1 MESVRRYR
9 RNAADCLLAACKAHE
24 PRQPVAS
31 LRKSMSEV
39 LRSSRLKGLPQP
51 SAVGARFSWVASAVI
66 ACLAVLPIDA
76 FAQHVRQAA
85 DQPIGRLETVFQ
97 FVNAMP
103 TGVTIA
109 PTGRLFVNFPRWGD
123 KVDFTVAE
131 IRHGRLVP
139 FPTAAMNQNRS
150 DDPTH
155 SFLSVQS
162 VVIDPA
168 NRLWALDTG
177 SPELRPPTA
186 GAAKLV
192 GIDLATNT
200 VVKTIVFLS
209 DVVLPTTYLNDV
221 RFDLRHGKEG
231 VAYITDSSSSGPGA
245 IIVVDLATGDSRRR
259 LSGHHSTAADP
270 TIVPFVEGKP
280 FRLVPNGTSSAPVL
294 TAADGI
300 AISAD
305 GEKLYYCPLT
315 SRHLYSVSTAALR
328 DANATDDAVAS
339 TVVDLG
345 EKGMSDGLESDSAGR
360 VYVTDIEHNAIRRRL
375 SDGSYE
381 TIAHDPRI
389 LWPDTLS
396 LGVDHY
402 LYFTANQ
409 VHRQAAFN
417 GGIDMRE
424 KPYVLFRIAVDADPV
439 RLR

>member
-1 MESVRRYR
+1 
-9 RNAADCLLAACKAHE
+9 
-24 PRQPVAS
+24 
-31 LRKSMSEV
+31 MSEV
-39 LRSSRLKGLPQP
+39 QRFLSHKGLPRP
-51 SAVGARFSWVASAVI
+51 PAMGPRFSWLQSAVI
-66 ACLAVLPIDA
+66 ACLAVPPIDA
-76 FAQHVRQAA
+76 FAQHVRQAT

-97 FVNAMP
+97 FTNAMP
-103 TGVTIA
+103 TGVTVSLR
-109 PTGRLFVNFPRWGD
+109 GRIFVNFPRWGD

-139 FPTAAMNQNRS
+139 FPTAMMNRNRA

-155 SFLSVQS
+155 SFVSVQS
-162 VVIDPA
+162 VVVDPA
-168 NRLWALDTG
+168 DRLWVLDTG
-177 SPELRPPTA
+177 SPELRPPAA

-192 GIDLATNT
+192 AIDLATNT
-200 VVKTIVFLS
+200 IVKTIVFS
-209 DVVLPTTYLNDV
+209 GDVVLPTTYLNDV

-231 VAYITDSSSSGPGA
+231 VAYVTDSSSSGPGA

-270 TIVPFVEGKP
+270 TIAPYIEGKP
-280 FRLVPNGTSSAPVL
+280 LRLRPDSTSSAPVL

-305 GEKLYYCPLT
+305 GEELYYCPLT

-339 TVVDLG
+339 SVVDLG
-345 EKGMSDGLESDSAGR
+345 EKGMSDGLEADSAGR

-396 LGVDHY
+396 LGADHY

-417 GGIDMRE
+417 GGIDMR
-424 KPYVLFRIAVDADPV
+424 KMPYVLFRTAVDADPV

>member
-1 MESVRRYR
+1 
-9 RNAADCLLAACKAHE
+9 
-24 PRQPVAS
+24 
-31 LRKSMSEV
+31 MSDV
-39 LRSSRLKGLPQP
+39 LRSFRFKRLPQP
-51 SAVGARFSWVASAVI
+51 SPIGGRFSCLQATVI
-66 ACLAVLPIDA
+66 ACLAVLPIEA
-76 FAQHVRQAA
+76 SAQHARQAA
-85 DQPIGRLETVFQ
+85 DQPIGRLETVFK
-97 FVNAMP
+97 FKNNMP
-103 TGVTIA
+103 TGVTIS
-109 PTGRLFVNFPRWGD
+109 PTGRIFVSFPRWGD

-131 IRHGRLVP
+131 IRRGRLVA
-139 FPTAAMNQNRS
+139 FPTAAMNQILP

-155 SFLSVQS
+155 SFLSVQA
-162 VVIDPA
+162 VVIDSA
-168 NRLWALDTG
+168 DRLWVLDSG

-200 VVKTIVFLS
+200 VIKTIVFPS

-221 RFDLRHGKEG
+221 RFDLRQGKEG
-231 VAYITDSSSSGPGA
+231 VAYITDSSLSGPGA
-245 IIVVDLATGDSRRR
+245 IIVVDLATGNSRRR

-270 TIVPFVEGKP
+270 TIALFIEGKP
-280 FRLVPNGTSSAPVL
+280 FRMRPNSTASAPVL

-305 GEKLYYCPLT
+305 GETLYYCPLT
-315 SRHLYSVSTAALR
+315 SRHLYRVSTAALR
-328 DANATDDAVAS
+328 DPNATDDAVAA

-360 VYVTDIEHNAIRRRL
+360 VYATDIEHNAIRRRL

-396 LGVDHY
+396 LGADHY

-409 VHRQAAFN
+409 VHRQATFN
-417 GGIDMRE
+417 GGIDKRK

>member
-1 MESVRRYR
+1 
-9 RNAADCLLAACKAHE
+9 
-24 PRQPVAS
+24 
-31 LRKSMSEV
+31 MSEV
-39 LRSSRLKGLPQP
+39 QDSFRHKRLPQS
-51 SAVGARFSWVASAVI
+51 SAVGPRLLWVPLAVI
-66 ACLAVLPIDA
+66 ACFAVLPIEA
-76 FAQHVRQAA
+76 FAQHLRQAA

-97 FVNAMP
+97 FTNAMP
-103 TGVTIA
+103 TGGTISR
-109 PTGRLFVNFPRWGD
+109 TGRIFVNFPRWGD

-131 IRHGRLVP
+131 IKQGRLVP
-139 FPTAAMNQNRS
+139 FPTAAMNQIRS

-162 VVIDPA
+162 VVVDA
-168 NRLWALDTG
+168 ADRLWVLDTG

-200 VVKTIVFLS
+200 VARTIVFRG

-221 RFDLRHGKEG
+221 RFDLRQGKEG

-245 IIVVDLATGDSRRR
+245 IIVVDLATDDSRRR
-259 LSGHHSTAADP
+259 LSGHPSTAADP
-270 TIVPFVEGKP
+270 TIVLFIEGKP
-280 FRLVPNGTSSAPVL
+280 FRMRPNNTSSAPVL

-360 VYVTDIEHNAIRRRL
+360 VYITDIEHNAIRRRL

-396 LGVDHY
+396 LGADHY

-417 GGIDMRE
+417 GGMDMRK
-424 KPYVLFRIAVDADPV
+424 KPYVLFRTAVDADPV